1 MEKVLVLNGSPKG
14 NKGNTAKL
22 VDTFIEGLNSKNEFN
37 IKKVKLKNKEINN
50 CTGCFSCWQETPGN
64 CVFNDEMEHLLD
76 EYIKSDLIIWATP
89 LYNFGMTSLMKK
101 FIERTLPLNNPEI
114 IKRNGTYTHPLRYE
128 MNNKENILISTCG
141 FPEHSNFDLLIDQF
155 QNNINGKLD
164 NNILTVM
171 GELLTKEPL
180 QNNIAWYLDAVKKAG
195 KEYAREGIFK
205 EKTKKTLNK
214 KLVPVEDYIEMAN
227 ASWTQTKDNKNIDES
242 NKGYNF
248 LKMMKH
254 AFNAESTE
262 GIEAI
267 LEFEF
272 TDIEET
278 HHFIISNQQCN
289 LQRGKSDNYTT
300 KIITT
305 YKVWKKISDGQLDG
319 EEAMFEGQ
327 YKVKGDMSLVKKMDK
342 LFGSG
347 EENESSEDT
356 QEKERDSKYLGQ
368 KSLKYSFLPWIISWI
383 FIEMYWSIGLLL
395 PLGLS
400 LALVFVKKHKS
411 LEITHFEKANLLYF
425 AVLNIIG
432 IYNYELLKE
441 IGIEFNYFALAVIWG
456 TTILFN
462 KSLTSDYSKYNY
474 SNEISQ
480 TKLFNKINN
489 IITTVWTS
497 IFIIMGISII
507 VLKDI
512 NAIKFSPFLYILIIL
527 GLIFT
532 KYFPKK
538 YQEYIFHN

>member
-1 MEKVLVLNGSPKG
+1 MKKVLILNGSPKG
-14 NKGNTAKL
+14 SKGNTAKL
-22 VDTFIEGLNSKNEFN
+22 VDTFIEGLNYKKEYN
-37 IKKVKLKNKEINN
+37 IKNVELKNKEINN
-50 CTGCFSCWQETPGN
+50 CTGCFSCWQQTPGD
-64 CVFNDEMEHLLD
+64 CVFNDDMDYLLD
-76 EYIKSDLIIWATP
+76 KYIESDLIIWATP

-101 FIERTLPLNNPEI
+101 FIERTLPLNKPEI
-114 IKRNGTYTHPLRYE
+114 IKKNGTYTHPLRYE
-128 MNNKENILISTCG
+128 NKNKENILISTCG
-141 FPEHSNFDLLIDQF
+141 FPKHSNFNLLIDQF
-155 QNNINGKLD
+155 QNNIKGKL
-164 NNILTVM
+164 NNKILTVM

-180 QNNIAWYLDAVKKAG
+180 QNNIAWYLDAVRKAG
-195 KEYAREGIFK
+195 KEYAREGMFK

-214 KLVPVEDYIEMAN
+214 KLVPVKDYIEMAN
-227 ASWTQTKDNKNIDES
+227 ASWAQAKDNKNVDKS

-254 AFNAESTE
+254 AFNAESAE

-272 TDIEET
+272 TDIEEY
-278 HHFIISNQQCN
+278 HHFIISNKECN

-305 YKVWKKISDGQLDG
+305 YKVWKKISEGQLDG
-319 EEAMFEGQ
+319 EEAMLEGL
-327 YKVKGDMSLVKKMDK
+327 YKVKGDMALVKKLDK

-347 EENESSEDT
+347 EKRESKKEA
-356 QEKERDSKYLGQ
+356 QEARDSKFLGQ
-368 KSLKYSFLPWIISWI
+368 KALKYSFIPWIISWI

-400 LALVFVKKHKS
+400 LALIFVKKHKS

-425 AVLNIIG
+425 AVLNIVG

-441 IGIEFNYFALAVIWG
+441 VGIEFNYFAIAVIWG
-456 TTILFN
+456 TTILFKN
-462 KSLTSDYSKYNY
+462 SLTSDYSKYNY

-489 IITTVWTS
+489 IITSVWTS

-507 VLKDI
+507 ILKNI
-512 NAIKFSPFLYILIIL
+512 NAMKFSPLLYILIIL

-532 KYFPKK
+532 NYFPEK
-538 YQEYIFHN
+538 YQEYIFNN